1 MPDQSIEPSP
11 GSAAPS
17 LRLVPPSLGVFLA
30 GSTFSDFMSGLY
42 RLALPWWL
50 YDVTHSAPAM
60 GLLTMMQY
68 LAGLMAPWAGDILD
82 RWDARRIVQVS
93 GLVQILAIVLVVVFA
108 HRGLTLPFIDALGLI
123 LGSGALITQLAAN
136 KLIQM
141 HVPGPAR
148 LALNGLLGTL
158 ATFSW
163 NVSPGLAG
171 VFIVTVGVRWT
182 LILNGAGFLG
192 VVVPAFFLP
201 TPVLHPVDGPAD
213 QDTAPGPIDR
223 FMVGFRAWRH
233 DAGVVSLT
241 LVIAVWYLTWGGA
254 YTMVTYHFRHF
265 FHWSSTEVGL
275 ITMVAGAI
283 PVGLGLIGP
292 RLTHFF
298 GVPRMISGALVLSGF
313 GMAGLAL
320 AKTPWEALVA
330 LGCMDGAI
338 APTTMILD
346 TITQQRIIPHVY
358 GRVNALQTILLTA
371 GQPVAAV
378 AQGLMAGALGTPM
391 TFLLWSGSTVVLGLS
406 VWATQVRSAV
416 LPPSTG

>member
-1 MPDQSIEPSP
+1 MAEQPAVRTTLLLVPR
-11 GSAAPS
+11 S
-17 LRLVPPSLGVFLA
+17 LRVFLA
-30 GSTFSDFMSGLY
+30 GSAVSDFMSGLY

-50 YDVTHSAPAM
+50 YDVTHSAAAM

-68 LAGLMAPWAGDILD
+68 LAGFVAPWAGDMLD

-93 GLVQILAIVLVVVFA
+93 GLVQILAIVLVVAFA
-108 HRGLTLPFIDALGLI
+108 NRGLTLPFIDALGLI
-123 LGSGALITQLAAN
+123 LGAGALITQLAAN
-136 KLIQM
+136 KLILM

-148 LALNGLLGTL
+148 LTLNGLLGTI

-171 VFIVTVGVRWT
+171 LFILIVGVRWT
-182 LILNGAGFLG
+182 VILNGASFLA
-192 VVVPAFFLP
+192 VIVPAFFLP
-201 TPVLHPVDGPAD
+201 TPERRLVETAAD
-213 QDTAPGPIDR
+213 PETASGPIDR

-241 LVIAVWYLTWGGA
+241 LIIASWYLTWGGA
-254 YTMVTYHFRHF
+254 YTLVTYHFRHF

-283 PVGLGLIGP
+283 PVGLGLVGA
-292 RLTHFF
+292 RLTYWL
-298 GVPRMISGALVLSGF
+298 GVPRIISGALVLSGF

-320 AKTPWEALVA
+320 ARTPWEALVA

-346 TITQQRIIPHVY
+346 TMTQYRIIPDVY

-378 AQGLMAGALGTPM
+378 AEGLMAGAMGAPM
-391 TFLLWSGSTVVLGLS
+391 TFLIWSGSTVVLGLS
-406 VWATQVRSAV
+406 VWATRIRSAV